1 MLQCIQ
7 GPVALN
13 KAVGDE
19 VLVLQLDPGV
29 SDESHHGLVVDHNL
43 AAAGAFDHLARPLV
57 HDLGGEVLCPAGGAI
72 QVATLET

>member
-1 MLQCIQ
+1 M
-7 GPVALN
+7 
-13 KAVGDE
+13 
-19 VLVLQLDPGV
+19 LVLQLDPGV